1 MPLEVL
7 QHPLG
12 EHLVNHLRCRET
24 TPQSFRRYCDQ
35 ITTLLAMEATRDL
48 EVEARCIQTPL
59 EEMEGR
65 FVSEAVVVVAIL
77 RAGAG
82 MVDSVV
88 RLLPEVSV
96 GYIGLERD
104 EETARARHYYRK
116 FPPLKGRRVMLVDPM
131 LATGGS
137 AEQALEAIYAAGAR
151 AVDFLCI
158 VAAPEGVQRIES
170 RFPAVRI
177 FAAAMDRE
185 LDANKYIRPGLGDFG
200 DRLYGT

>member
-1 MPLEVL
+1 MPLDVL

-12 EHLVNHLRCRET
+12 EHLVNHLRRRET
-24 TPQSFRRYCDQ
+24 PPQSFRRYCEQ
-35 ITTLLAMEATRDL
+35 VTTLLALEATRDIRTEGRL
-48 EVEARCIQTPL
+48 IETPL
-59 EEMEGR
+59 EAMEAA
-65 FVSEAVVVVAIL
+65 FVSEPVVVVAIL

-104 EETARARHYYRK
+104 EETAKARHYYRK
-116 FPPLKGRRVMLVDPM
+116 FPPMEGRRVMLVDPM

-137 AEQALEAIYAAGAR
+137 AEQALETIYAAVAR

-158 VAAPEGVQRIES
+158 VAAPEGVQRLEA
-170 RFPAVRI
+170 RFPMVRI
-177 FAAAMDRE
+177 FAAALDRE